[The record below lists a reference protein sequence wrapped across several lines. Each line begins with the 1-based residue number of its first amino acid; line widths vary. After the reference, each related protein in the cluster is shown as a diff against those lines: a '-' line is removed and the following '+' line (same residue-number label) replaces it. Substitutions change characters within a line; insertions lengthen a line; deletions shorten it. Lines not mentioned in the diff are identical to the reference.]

1 MECSKCHASIR
12 PSPGIIERLRHGELE
27 YSHRIC
33 PRRLK
38 RSKETKYQLS
48 KPKKRGWNKARQP
61 GLTTMCEI
69 TGQAFASVRQ
79 GKRLIYLN
87 RIVDHLV
94 PERLAAETGKDP
106 HARVNLICIHA
117 NVHGRKRAAEDG
129 LLKRGDMLTY
139 LQELNRQ
146 GFPMDRVHAALRFYG
161 LEREVLHKKQPPT
174 QHTGELTD
182 GNDRETSEQ

>member
-12 PSPGIIERLRHGELE
+12 PGPGIIERLRHGELE
-27 YSHRIC
+27 YRHRIC

-87 RIVDHLV
+87 RIVDHIV
-94 PERLAAETGKDP
+94 PERLAVETAKNP
-106 HARVNLICIHA
+106 HARLNLICIHA
-117 NVHGRKRAAEDG
+117 NEHGKKRAAEDQ
-129 LLKRGDMLTY
+129 LLKAGNMLRY
-139 LQELNRQ
+139 LQELNRL
-146 GFPMDRVHAALRFYG
+146 GWPMDRVHAALRFYG
-161 LEREVLHKKQPPT
+161 LEREVLQPPKKQT
-174 QHTGELTD
+174 QETSTD
-182 GNDRETSEQ
+182 GNNRETSGQ